1 MFEIVSPT
9 TLDHT
14 TEGNTVTEHL
24 VHSNI
29 EATNPNATCGGRR
42 KVVLPRRLGEPRF
55 GPPPYYYE
63 ASRTG
68 VLPSG
73 CSAF

>member
-24 VHSNI
+24 VALEYRDHKPKRDRRR
-29 EATNPNATCGGRR
+29 EAQGRPAPQVGRTTLWTAT
-42 KVVLPRRLGEPRF
+42 VLL
-55 GPPPYYYE
+55 
-63 ASRTG
+63 
-68 VLPSG
+68 
-73 CSAF
+73 